1 MPNPPNPPLNTVRVP
16 APMAPLFAR
25 AQEYVSRYFA
35 ERRYDPTHGTIEIF
49 GQRYILVRAA
59 AMSVEFF
66 GEVMRLY
73 EDQGEEQAS
82 AVARSLL
89 FDVAHALGKSD
100 ARNFHARMNLTDPI
114 ERLSAGPI
122 HFAYAGWAFVDISA
136 ESQPTPDEDFLLV
149 YDHPYSFESDAWVA
163 AGKDASFPVCV
174 MNAGYSSGWC
184 EESFGPT
191 LVATEILCQAKGDDC
206 CRFIMAPPGRIE
218 QRVADYLRARPQ
230 VAQQVT
236 QYEIP
241 GFFARKQVEE
251 ELRAAKQA
259 AEHASRSKA
268 AFLANMSHEI
278 RTPMNAVIGMTSLL
292 VETELDP
299 QQCEFV
305 ETIRISGEHLLSL
318 INDILDFS
326 KIEAGKLDLE
336 PQAFHLRTCVEDA
349 LELVAVSAAERDLE
363 LAYEVADGVPE
374 AVFADAGRLRQVLVN
389 LLSNAV
395 KFTHRGEVV
404 VQVDADRLVDDR
416 YELTFSVRDTGIG
429 LSPEA
434 CERLF
439 APFTQVDASTTRLYG
454 GSGLGL
460 AISRRLCELMGGRI
474 WVESEPGAGSTF
486 SFTVSATRAMLP
498 ASAPQRSVDVS
509 GRRVLIVDD
518 NATNRR
524 ILNLLAARWGMAA
537 RSTHSPREALRWV
550 EEGAEFDLAIL
561 DYQMPELDGV
571 ALAERLHSLPG
582 ARDLRLVLLT
592 SVGTGGEV
600 VRESRADFAAVLS
613 KPVKQSHL
621 YDTIV
626 DVMTGTP
633 QRGQPTTGRTRA
645 GVAEVVFDPDMAR
658 RVPLQILL
666 VEDNPI
672 NQKITVRMLLK
683 FGYRADLAGNGSEA
697 VAALQRQPYDVV
709 FMDVHMPVM
718 DGFEATREIRRI
730 AGSAPWIVAMTA
742 NALVGDREAC
752 LAAGMDDYISKPV
765 SPSALATA
773 LAGAGRLPDASP
785 QRADLDGF
793 DPSAL
798 ASVALSLGDDAGHM
812 LTELLA
818 EFADEGART
827 ITALIQGLETGDGA
841 GVEHVAHTLKG
852 TAATFGAIRLSRLCE
867 ALEARAR
874 SGDLGGAR
882 PLADEIAAEL
892 DRVQPVLADSVRHL
906 GQ

>member
-1 MPNPPNPPLNTVRVP
+1 
-16 APMAPLFAR
+16 MAPLFAR
-25 AQEYVSRYFA
+25 AQEYVSRYFT
-35 ERRYDPTHGTIEIF
+35 ERRYDPSHGTIEIF

-59 AMSVEFF
+59 AMSVEFV
-66 GEVMRLY
+66 EEIRRLY
-73 EDQGEEQAS
+73 EDQGDEQAT

-89 FDVAHALGKSD
+89 FDVAHAIGKSD
-100 ARNFHARMNLTDPI
+100 ARNFHARMNLTEPI

-122 HFAYAGWAFVDISA
+122 HFAYTGWAYVDISA
-136 ESQPTPDEDFLLV
+136 DSQPSPDEDFYLL
-149 YDHPYSFESDAWVA
+149 YDHPYSFESHAWLT

-218 QRVADYLRARPQ
+218 QRVADYLRAQPQ

-292 VETELDP
+292 VDTDLDP
-299 QQCEFV
+299 QQREFV

-326 KIEAGKLDLE
+326 KIEAGKLDLQ
-336 PQAFHLRTCVEDA
+336 PQAFHLRTCIEEA
-349 LELVAVSAAERDLE
+349 LELVAVGAAERDLE

-404 VQVDADRLVDDR
+404 VQVSAERLTEDRH
-416 YELTFSVRDTGIG
+416 ELTVSVRDTGIG

-434 CERLF
+434 RERLF
-439 APFTQVDASTTRLYG
+439 APFTQVDPSTTRLYG

-474 WVESEPGAGSTF
+474 WVESELGAGSTF
-486 SFTVSATRAMLP
+486 TFTVAATEASLP
-498 ASAPQRSVDVS
+498 PAAPQPAAALAGQRL
-509 GRRVLIVDD
+509 LIVDD

-524 ILNLLAARWGMAA
+524 ILDLLAARWGMAA
-537 RSTHSPREALRWV
+537 RSTPSPREALRWI
-550 EEGAEFDLAIL
+550 EEGAAFDLAIL

-571 ALAERLHSLPG
+571 ALAERLRAMPG
-582 ARDLRLVLLT
+582 ARNLRLVLLT
-592 SVGTGGEV
+592 SVGIGAEAI
-600 VRESRADFAAVLS
+600 RESRADFAAVLS
-613 KPVKQSHL
+613 KPVKQSQLH
-621 YDTIV
+621 DTVV
-626 DVMTGTP
+626 DVMTGS
-633 QRGQPTTGRTRA
+633 GQPAAGRTRA
-645 GVAEVVFDPDMAR
+645 DGAEVVFDPDMAR
-658 RVPLQILL
+658 RLPLQILL
-666 VEDNPI
+666 VEDNSI
-672 NQKITVRMLLK
+672 NQKITVRMLAK
-683 FGYRADLAGNGSEA
+683 FGYRSDLAGNGSEA
-697 VAALQRQPYDVV
+697 VAALQRQPYDAVL
-709 FMDVHMPVM
+709 MDVHMPVM

-730 AGSAPWIVAMTA
+730 AGSSPWIIAMTA
-742 NALVGDREAC
+742 NALEGDREAC

-773 LAGAGRLPDASP
+773 LAAAG
-785 QRADLDGF
+785 QRSGTDGF
-793 DPSAL
+793 DPEVVARL
-798 ASVALSLGDDAGHM
+798 AGNLGDDAR
-812 LTELLA
+812 ELLDDLVAQFGA
-818 EFADEGART
+818 EAAELTAA
-827 ITALIQGLETGDGA
+827 ITRGLETGDA
-841 GVEHVAHTLKG
+841 ATVEDAAHTLKS
-852 TAATFGAIRLSRLCE
+852 TSTTFGASRLSDLC
-867 ALEARAR
+867 ATLEAQAR
-874 SGDLGGAR
+874 RRELAGGSV
-882 PLADEIAAEL
+882 LAEEISSEVL
-892 DRVQPVLADSVRHL
+892 RVQPVLEESIRALPR
-906 GQ
+906 